1 MAKRAPKDER
11 PFNPIESALVERV
24 ASRSP
29 FYEPRNAVLP
39 EIPDETAAQPTATQV
54 IKRPPRE
61 KRVLLSW
68 EEELALQRLL
78 DQLTETL
85 QTPVK
90 LSNAL
95 RSCLILLRQLK
106 AQSSIAQLVKESWF
120 DPRITT
126 KPASLFLNIDLRR
139 FFRPPSSQPA
149 SPSDVLELGNS
160 VIARTRARY
169 NLINRGPPPI

>member
-1 MAKRAPKDER
+1 MAKRAPKDEK

-24 ASRSP
+24 ASRLPIGDRSTGSAGTVAALE
-29 FYEPRNAVLP
+29 EPPAI
-39 EIPDETAAQPTATQV
+39 EPTP
-54 IKRPPRE
+54 KRPPRE

-95 RSCLILLRQLK
+95 RSCLILLRH
-106 AQSSIAQLVKESWF
+106 AQGPIVDQAGRQGTLVRPANNDQTGIA
-120 DPRITT
+120 
-126 KPASLFLNIDLRR
+126 LFEQRLAAI
-139 FFRPPSSQPA
+139 FQAGFA
-149 SPSDVLELGNS
+149 AAGKVE
-160 VIARTRARY
+160 
-169 NLINRGPPPI
+169 

>member
-1 MAKRAPKDER
+1 MAKRAPKDEK

-24 ASRSP
+24 ASRLP
-29 FYEPRNAVLP
+29 VGDGRNA
-39 EIPDETAAQPTATQV
+39 AAAGTVAAVEEP
-54 IKRPPRE
+54 IEPSPKRPPRE

-95 RSCLILLRQLK
+95 RSCLILLRH
-106 AQSSIAQLVKESWF
+106 AQGPIVDAARRQGTLVRPANNDQTGIAMFEQRLAAIFQTGFGAAGKVE
-120 DPRITT
+120 
-126 KPASLFLNIDLRR
+126 
-139 FFRPPSSQPA
+139 
-149 SPSDVLELGNS
+149 
-160 VIARTRARY
+160 
-169 NLINRGPPPI
+169 

>member
-1 MAKRAPKDER
+1 MAKRAPKDEK

-24 ASRSP
+24 SSRLALP
-29 FYEPRNAVLP
+29 GERNALRSEGNVAG
-39 EIPDETAAQPTATQV
+39 TAVEEPPAADPMP
-54 IKRPPRE
+54 KRPPRE

-95 RSCLILLRQLK
+95 RSCLILLRH
-106 AQSSIAQLVKESWF
+106 AQGPIVDQAGRQGTLVRPANNDQTGIA
-120 DPRITT
+120 
-126 KPASLFLNIDLRR
+126 LFEQRLAAI
-139 FFRPPSSQPA
+139 FQAGFSTA
-149 SPSDVLELGNS
+149 GKLE
-160 VIARTRARY
+160 
-169 NLINRGPPPI
+169 

>member
-1 MAKRAPKDER
+1 MAKRAPIDEK

-24 ASRSP
+24 SSRLPMPDPRALP
-29 FYEPRNAVLP
+29 FGGPAGAAVAVEEPP
-39 EIPDETAAQPTATQV
+39 EPAPR
-54 IKRPPRE
+54 RPPRE

-95 RSCLILLRQLK
+95 RSCLILLRH
-106 AQSSIAQLVKESWF
+106 AQSDIVDSAARQGTLVRPANNDQTGIAMFEQRLADIFHAGFVAAG
-120 DPRITT
+120 
-126 KPASLFLNIDLRR
+126 KP
-139 FFRPPSSQPA
+139 
-149 SPSDVLELGNS
+149 E
-160 VIARTRARY
+160 
-169 NLINRGPPPI
+169 

>member
-29 FYEPRNAVLP
+29 VYEPRNAVLP
-39 EIPDETAAQPTATQV
+39 ETPDESATLPAQPTAPRV

-95 RSCLILLRQLK
+95 RSCLILLRH
-106 AQSSIAQLVKESWF
+106 AQGPIVDCAAREESLVRPANNDQTGIALFEHRLASIFQAAFASAG
-120 DPRITT
+120 
-126 KPASLFLNIDLRR
+126 KP
-139 FFRPPSSQPA
+139 
-149 SPSDVLELGNS
+149 E
-160 VIARTRARY
+160 
-169 NLINRGPPPI
+169 

>member
-1 MAKRAPKDER
+1 MAKRVPKDEK

-24 ASRSP
+24 ASRVP
-29 FYEPRNAVLP
+29 VQDTRGEMP
-39 EIPDETAAQPTATQV
+39 AATLQSESVPQPV
-54 IKRPPRE
+54 SKRPPRE

-95 RSCLILLRQLK
+95 RSCLILLRH
-106 AQSSIAQLVKESWF
+106 AQAPIVQYAARRGSLVRPANNDQTGIA
-120 DPRITT
+120 
-126 KPASLFLNIDLRR
+126 LFEQRLAAIFQEALNT
-139 FFRPPSSQPA
+139 A
-149 SPSDVLELGNS
+149 GKLE
-160 VIARTRARY
+160 
-169 NLINRGPPPI
+169 

>member
-24 ASRSP
+24 ASRAP
-29 FYEPRNAVLP
+29 VRDAGVAV
-39 EIPDETAAQPTATQV
+39 EETEPTATLVSGPAQQPV

-95 RSCLILLRQLK
+95 RSCLILLRH
-106 AQSSIAQLVKESWF
+106 AQGTIVEAAAKQGSLVRPANNDQTGIALFEQRLASIFQAGF
-120 DPRITT
+120 TT
-126 KPASLFLNIDLRR
+126 AGR
-139 FFRPPSSQPA
+139 
-149 SPSDVLELGNS
+149 LE
-160 VIARTRARY
+160 
-169 NLINRGPPPI
+169 

>member
-1 MAKRAPKDER
+1 MAKRAPKDEK

-24 ASRSP
+24 SSRLP
-29 FYEPRNAVLP
+29 LPDERNAFRSEGNVAV
-39 EIPDETAAQPTATQV
+39 AAVEEPPAADPAP
-54 IKRPPRE
+54 KRPARE

-95 RSCLILLRQLK
+95 RSCLILLRH
-106 AQSSIAQLVKESWF
+106 AQGPIVDHAGRQGTLVRPANNDQTGIA
-120 DPRITT
+120 
-126 KPASLFLNIDLRR
+126 LFEQRLAAI
-139 FFRPPSSQPA
+139 FQAGFSTA
-149 SPSDVLELGNS
+149 GKLE
-160 VIARTRARY
+160 
-169 NLINRGPPPI
+169 

>member
-29 FYEPRNAVLP
+29 VYEPRNVVLP
-39 EIPDETAAQPTATQV
+39 EKPDESAALPVQPNPPQV

-95 RSCLILLRQLK
+95 RSCLILLRH
-106 AQSSIAQLVKESWF
+106 AQGPIVDCAAREGGLVRPANNDQTGIALFEHRLASIFQAAFASAG
-120 DPRITT
+120 
-126 KPASLFLNIDLRR
+126 KP
-139 FFRPPSSQPA
+139 
-149 SPSDVLELGNS
+149 E
-160 VIARTRARY
+160 
-169 NLINRGPPPI
+169 

>member
-1 MAKRAPKDER
+1 MAKRAPKDEK

-24 ASRSP
+24 ASRAPVRDSAIAIA
-29 FYEPRNAVLP
+29 EDAV
-39 EIPDETAAQPTATQV
+39 PTATLV
-54 IKRPPRE
+54 TEVSPITKRPPRE

-95 RSCLILLRQLK
+95 RSCLILLRH
-106 AQSSIAQLVKESWF
+106 AQGPIVDSAARQGNLVRPANNDQTGIALFEQRLASIFQAGF
-120 DPRITT
+120 TT
-126 KPASLFLNIDLRR
+126 AGKLD
-139 FFRPPSSQPA
+139 
-149 SPSDVLELGNS
+149 
-160 VIARTRARY
+160 
-169 NLINRGPPPI
+169 

>member
-1 MAKRAPKDER
+1 MAKRAPKDEK

-24 ASRSP
+24 SSRLP
-29 FYEPRNAVLP
+29 LPDERNALRS
-39 EIPDETAAQPTATQV
+39 EGRAAVAAVEEPPAADPV
-54 IKRPPRE
+54 ARRPARE

-95 RSCLILLRQLK
+95 RSCLILLRH
-106 AQSSIAQLVKESWF
+106 AQGPIVDYAGRQGTLVRPANNDQTGIALFEQRLASIFQSGFSTAGK
-120 DPRITT
+120 
-126 KPASLFLNIDLRR
+126 
-139 FFRPPSSQPA
+139 
-149 SPSDVLELGNS
+149 LE
-160 VIARTRARY
+160 
-169 NLINRGPPPI
+169 

>member
-1 MAKRAPKDER
+1 MAKRAPKDEK

-24 ASRSP
+24 ASRLPPSDSRP
-29 FYEPRNAVLP
+29 EARGSYRAATLQIEPLP
-39 EIPDETAAQPTATQV
+39 PPTP
-54 IKRPPRE
+54 KRPPRE

-95 RSCLILLRQLK
+95 RSCLILLRH
-106 AQSSIAQLVKESWF
+106 AQGPILEAATRQGGMVRPANNDQTGIALFEQRLATIFQDGFGGAGKLES
-120 DPRITT
+120 
-126 KPASLFLNIDLRR
+126 
-139 FFRPPSSQPA
+139 
-149 SPSDVLELGNS
+149 
-160 VIARTRARY
+160 
-169 NLINRGPPPI
+169 

>member
-24 ASRSP
+24 ASRPPARDSGI
-29 FYEPRNAVLP
+29 AVA
-39 EIPDETAAQPTATQV
+39 EETAPTATLVTESLSPQPV
-54 IKRPPRE
+54 VKRPPRE

-95 RSCLILLRQLK
+95 RSCLILLRH
-106 AQSSIAQLVKESWF
+106 AQGPIVESAAKQGSLVRPANNDQTGIALFEQRL
-120 DPRITT
+120 
-126 KPASLFLNIDLRR
+126 AS
-139 FFRPPSSQPA
+139 FFQA
-149 SPSDVLELGNS
+149 GFTAAGKIE
-160 VIARTRARY
+160 
-169 NLINRGPPPI
+169 

>member
-1 MAKRAPKDER
+1 MAKRAPKDEK

-24 ASRSP
+24 ASRMSTH
-29 FYEPRNAVLP
+29 ETLAAVLP
-39 EIPDETAAQPTATQV
+39 EIAEPPASQAF

-85 QTPVK
+85 RTPVK

-95 RSCLILLRQLK
+95 RSCLILLRH
-106 AQSSIAQLVKESWF
+106 AQGPIVEFAARQGSMVRPANNDQTGIA
-120 DPRITT
+120 
-126 KPASLFLNIDLRR
+126 LFEQRLAAIFQAGFGAAGKID
-139 FFRPPSSQPA
+139 
-149 SPSDVLELGNS
+149 
-160 VIARTRARY
+160 
-169 NLINRGPPPI
+169 

>member
-1 MAKRAPKDER
+1 MAKRAPKDEK

-24 ASRSP
+24 SSRLPITDVRSAYVGGTAVEELPDIEPSP
-29 FYEPRNAVLP
+29 
-39 EIPDETAAQPTATQV
+39 
-54 IKRPPRE
+54 KRPPRE

-95 RSCLILLRQLK
+95 RSCLILLRH
-106 AQSSIAQLVKESWF
+106 AQGPIVDAARRQGTLVRPANNDQTGIA
-120 DPRITT
+120 
-126 KPASLFLNIDLRR
+126 LFEQRLATI
-139 FFRPPSSQPA
+139 FQTGFGA
-149 SPSDVLELGNS
+149 AGKVE
-160 VIARTRARY
+160 
-169 NLINRGPPPI
+169 

>member
-29 FYEPRNAVLP
+29 VYEPRNVLP
-39 EIPDETAAQPTATQV
+39 ETPDESAALPVQAAGPPV

-95 RSCLILLRQLK
+95 RSCLILLRH
-106 AQSSIAQLVKESWF
+106 AQGPIVDCAAREGALVRPANNDQTGIALFEHRLASIFQAAFASAG
-120 DPRITT
+120 
-126 KPASLFLNIDLRR
+126 KP
-139 FFRPPSSQPA
+139 
-149 SPSDVLELGNS
+149 E
-160 VIARTRARY
+160 
-169 NLINRGPPPI
+169 

>member
-1 MAKRAPKDER
+1 MAKRAPKDEK

-24 ASRSP
+24 ASRISLP
-29 FYEPRNAVLP
+29 EQPAPAASAAVLESVAP
-39 EIPDETAAQPTATQV
+39 LP
-54 IKRPPRE
+54 KRPPRE

-95 RSCLILLRQLK
+95 RSCLILLRH
-106 AQSSIAQLVKESWF
+106 AQTPILEYAKRRGSLVRPANNDQTGIA
-120 DPRITT
+120 
-126 KPASLFLNIDLRR
+126 LFEQRLAAI
-139 FFRPPSSQPA
+139 FQEAFGA
-149 SPSDVLELGNS
+149 AGKLE
-160 VIARTRARY
+160 
-169 NLINRGPPPI
+169 

>member
-1 MAKRAPKDER
+1 MAKRAPKDEK

-24 ASRSP
+24 ASRLPVGDGRNTSAAGTVAAVEEPVEPSP
-29 FYEPRNAVLP
+29 
-39 EIPDETAAQPTATQV
+39 
-54 IKRPPRE
+54 KRPPRE

-95 RSCLILLRQLK
+95 RSCLILLRH
-106 AQSSIAQLVKESWF
+106 AQGPIVDAARRQGTLVRPANNDQTGIA
-120 DPRITT
+120 
-126 KPASLFLNIDLRR
+126 LFEQRLAAI
-139 FFRPPSSQPA
+139 FQTGFGA
-149 SPSDVLELGNS
+149 AGKVE
-160 VIARTRARY
+160 
-169 NLINRGPPPI
+169 

>member
-29 FYEPRNAVLP
+29 VYPPRNAAPLETSDEVPVL
-39 EIPDETAAQPTATQV
+39 AAQLTSPQV

-78 DQLTETL
+78 DQLTEAL

-95 RSCLILLRQLK
+95 RSCLILLRH
-106 AQSSIAQLVKESWF
+106 AQGPIVDCAAREGSLVRPANNDQTGIALFEHRLASIFQAAFTLAG
-120 DPRITT
+120 
-126 KPASLFLNIDLRR
+126 KP
-139 FFRPPSSQPA
+139 
-149 SPSDVLELGNS
+149 E
-160 VIARTRARY
+160 
-169 NLINRGPPPI
+169 

>member
-1 MAKRAPKDER
+1 MAKRAPKDEK

-24 ASRSP
+24 ALRVPVRDSAL
-29 FYEPRNAVLP
+29 AVMS
-39 EIPDETAAQPTATQV
+39 EAGPTASVVVEATQPV
-54 IKRPPRE
+54 PKRPPRE

-95 RSCLILLRQLK
+95 RSCLILLRH
-106 AQSSIAQLVKESWF
+106 AQAPIVACAAREGTMV
-120 DPRITT
+120 R
-126 KPASLFLNIDLRR
+126 PANNDQPGISLFEQRL
-139 FFRPPSSQPA
+139 A
-149 SPSDVLELGNS
+149 SIFHGGFTVAGKLD
-160 VIARTRARY
+160 
-169 NLINRGPPPI
+169 

>member
-1 MAKRAPKDER
+1 MAKRAPKDEK

-24 ASRSP
+24 SSRLPFSDPRAEAFSGSTGTITAVEDASPVETSP
-29 FYEPRNAVLP
+29 
-39 EIPDETAAQPTATQV
+39 
-54 IKRPPRE
+54 KRPPRE

-95 RSCLILLRQLK
+95 RSCLILLRH
-106 AQSSIAQLVKESWF
+106 AQGTIVDSAARQGTLVRPANNDQTGIA
-120 DPRITT
+120 
-126 KPASLFLNIDLRR
+126 LFEHRLAAI
-139 FFRPPSSQPA
+139 FQSGFTVA
-149 SPSDVLELGNS
+149 GKLE
-160 VIARTRARY
+160 
-169 NLINRGPPPI
+169 

>member
-1 MAKRAPKDER
+1 MAKRAPKDEK

-24 ASRSP
+24 SSRLPITDVRSSYVGGTAVEELPDIEPSP
-29 FYEPRNAVLP
+29 
-39 EIPDETAAQPTATQV
+39 
-54 IKRPPRE
+54 KRPPRE

-95 RSCLILLRQLK
+95 RSCLILLRH
-106 AQSSIAQLVKESWF
+106 AQGPIVDAARRQGTLVRPANNDQTGIA
-120 DPRITT
+120 
-126 KPASLFLNIDLRR
+126 LFEQRLATI
-139 FFRPPSSQPA
+139 FQTGFGA
-149 SPSDVLELGNS
+149 AGKVE
-160 VIARTRARY
+160 
-169 NLINRGPPPI
+169 

>member
-24 ASRSP
+24 ASRAP
-29 FYEPRNAVLP
+29 VRDAGVAAE
-39 EIPDETAAQPTATQV
+39 EIAPTATLVTEPAQQPV
-54 IKRPPRE
+54 VKRPPRE

-95 RSCLILLRQLK
+95 RSCLILLRH
-106 AQSSIAQLVKESWF
+106 AQGTIVESAAKQGSLVRPANNDQTGIALFEQRLASIFQAGF
-120 DPRITT
+120 TT
-126 KPASLFLNIDLRR
+126 AGK
-139 FFRPPSSQPA
+139 
-149 SPSDVLELGNS
+149 LE
-160 VIARTRARY
+160 
-169 NLINRGPPPI
+169 

>member
-29 FYEPRNAVLP
+29 VYEPRNASLI
-39 EIPDETAAQPTATQV
+39 EGGTQPPPQATEPANHSPAR
-54 IKRPPRE
+54 RPPRE

-95 RSCLILLRQLK
+95 RSCLILLRH
-106 AQSSIAQLVKESWF
+106 AQSPIVDCATREGGLVRPANNDQTGIALFEHRWASIFQAAFV
-120 DPRITT
+120 TAG
-126 KPASLFLNIDLRR
+126 KP
-139 FFRPPSSQPA
+139 
-149 SPSDVLELGNS
+149 E
-160 VIARTRARY
+160 
-169 NLINRGPPPI
+169 

>member
-1 MAKRAPKDER
+1 MAKRAPKDEK

-24 ASRSP
+24 SSRRP
-29 FYEPRNAVLP
+29 LPDERNAFRSGGS
-39 EIPDETAAQPTATQV
+39 AAVAAMEEPPAADPV
-54 IKRPPRE
+54 PKRPPRE

-95 RSCLILLRQLK
+95 RSCLILLRH
-106 AQSSIAQLVKESWF
+106 AQGPIFDHAGRQGTLVRPANNDQTGIA
-120 DPRITT
+120 
-126 KPASLFLNIDLRR
+126 LFEQRLAAI
-139 FFRPPSSQPA
+139 FQAGFSTA
-149 SPSDVLELGNS
+149 GKLE
-160 VIARTRARY
+160 
-169 NLINRGPPPI
+169 

>member
-1 MAKRAPKDER
+1 MAKRAPKDEK

-24 ASRSP
+24 ASRIPLPEQPSP
-29 FYEPRNAVLP
+29 AGSVAVLEP
-39 EIPDETAAQPTATQV
+39 PLP
-54 IKRPPRE
+54 KRPPRE

-95 RSCLILLRQLK
+95 RSCLILLRH
-106 AQSSIAQLVKESWF
+106 AQTPILEYASRRGSLVRPANNDQTGIA
-120 DPRITT
+120 
-126 KPASLFLNIDLRR
+126 LFEQRLAAI
-139 FFRPPSSQPA
+139 FQEAFGA
-149 SPSDVLELGNS
+149 AGKLE
-160 VIARTRARY
+160 
-169 NLINRGPPPI
+169 

>member
-1 MAKRAPKDER
+1 MAKRAPKDEK

-24 ASRSP
+24 ASRAPVRTEPAEPGSP
-29 FYEPRNAVLP
+29 AVVDSEPPLPPPAV
-39 EIPDETAAQPTATQV
+39 
-54 IKRPPRE
+54 KRPPRE

-95 RSCLILLRQLK
+95 RSCLILLRH
-106 AQSSIAQLVKESWF
+106 AQGPILTCAAREGHLV
-120 DPRITT
+120 R
-126 KPASLFLNIDLRR
+126 PANNDQTGISLFEQRL
-139 FFRPPSSQPA
+139 A
-149 SPSDVLELGNS
+149 SIFQAGFMASGRLE
-160 VIARTRARY
+160 
-169 NLINRGPPPI
+169 

>member
-1 MAKRAPKDER
+1 MAKRAPKDEK

-24 ASRSP
+24 ASRVPVRGSVI
-29 FYEPRNAVLP
+29 AV
-39 EIPDETAAQPTATQV
+39 DEERGPTATLVTEAFPAQA
-54 IKRPPRE
+54 IAKRPPRE

-95 RSCLILLRQLK
+95 RACLILLRH
-106 AQSSIAQLVKESWF
+106 AQGPIVDSAARQGNLVRPANNDQTGIALFEQRLAGIF
-120 DPRITT
+120 QTGFTIAG
-126 KPASLFLNIDLRR
+126 KP
-139 FFRPPSSQPA
+139 
-149 SPSDVLELGNS
+149 E
-160 VIARTRARY
+160 
-169 NLINRGPPPI
+169 

>member
-1 MAKRAPKDER
+1 MAKRAPKDEK

-24 ASRSP
+24 SSRLPLSD
-29 FYEPRNAVLP
+29 ERNAFRSEGSAAVAVEEPPAADPLP
-39 EIPDETAAQPTATQV
+39 
-54 IKRPPRE
+54 KRPPRE

-95 RSCLILLRQLK
+95 RSCLILLRH
-106 AQSSIAQLVKESWF
+106 AQGPIVDQAGRQGTLVRPANNDQTGIA
-120 DPRITT
+120 
-126 KPASLFLNIDLRR
+126 LFEQRLAAI
-139 FFRPPSSQPA
+139 FQAGFSTA
-149 SPSDVLELGNS
+149 GKLE
-160 VIARTRARY
+160 
-169 NLINRGPPPI
+169 

>member
-24 ASRSP
+24 ASRVP
-29 FYEPRNAVLP
+29 VRAARAVL
-39 EIPDETAAQPTATQV
+39 EEEAPTATLITDPLEPPV
-54 IKRPPRE
+54 TRRPPRE

-68 EEELALQRLL
+68 EEERALQRLL

-95 RSCLILLRQLK
+95 RSCLILLRH
-106 AQSSIAQLVKESWF
+106 AQGPIVDAARKQGSLV
-120 DPRITT
+120 
-126 KPASLFLNIDLRR
+126 
-139 FFRPPSSQPA
+139 
-149 SPSDVLELGNS
+149 
-160 VIARTRARY
+160 
-169 NLINRGPPPI
+169 

>member
-24 ASRSP
+24 ASRAP
-29 FYEPRNAVLP
+29 VRDAGVAVE
-39 EIPDETAAQPTATQV
+39 EIAPTATLVTEPAQQPV
-54 IKRPPRE
+54 VKRPPRE

-95 RSCLILLRQLK
+95 RSCLILLRH
-106 AQSSIAQLVKESWF
+106 AQGTIVESAAKQGSLVRPANNDQTGIALFEQRLASIFQAGF
-120 DPRITT
+120 TT
-126 KPASLFLNIDLRR
+126 AGKLD
-139 FFRPPSSQPA
+139 
-149 SPSDVLELGNS
+149 
-160 VIARTRARY
+160 
-169 NLINRGPPPI
+169 